1 LAAVDAGE
9 DPSMEDAATGHVLFG
24 LDPLWVSTALLIVTY
39 AAIMT
44 EKLNRAIV
52 ALVGA
57 GLMISLGIL
66 NQEQAVEGIDFNTLA
81 LLTGMMLIVAI
92 ARRSGIFQYVAI
104 ISAKAARASPAG
116 ILAMLAIVTGLL
128 SAMLDNVT
136 TVLLIAPVTLVI
148 CRELNVKAYPFLF
161 AEIFA
166 SNIGGTATL
175 IGDPPNIIIGSAAN
189 LDFMDFVYALTPV
202 VIVILLVN
210 CLAIHLIWG
219 RSMTA
224 TADAKARV
232 MALDHRDAI
241 TDRPLMQKS
250 LVVIVLVILGFV
262 MARVLDLEAGTIALF
277 GAALLLLL
285 VNIGR
290 STEDQHHHLIESFN
304 EVEWITIFFFVGL
317 FIVVAGVE
325 HAGLLKILADWLI
338 GISGGDMHDLGLA
351 MLWVSA
357 ILSAII
363 DNIPFVAT
371 MIPVIQ
377 NMAPTFGGEQ
387 ALLPLWWALSLGACL
402 GGNGTLIGASAN
414 LTVAGIGERAGVP
427 FRFLEFAKVAFPLML
442 ISIAISHVY
451 LEWRYL

>member
-1 LAAVDAGE
+1 
-9 DPSMEDAATGHVLFG
+9 MEEAATGHVLFG
-24 LDPLWVSTALLIVTY
+24 LDPLWVSTALLIATY
-39 AAIMT
+39 AAVMT

-52 ALVGA
+52 ALLGA
-57 GLMISLGIL
+57 GLMISLGL
-66 NQEQAVEGIDFNTLA
+66 LTQEQAVEGIDFNTLA

-92 ARRSGIFQYVAI
+92 SRRSGIFQYVAI
-104 ISAKAARASPAG
+104 VSAKAARASPAG
-116 ILAMLAIVTGLL
+116 ILCMLGIVTALL
-128 SAMLDNVT
+128 SALLDNVT

-189 LDFMDFVYALTPV
+189 LTFMDFVHALTPV
-202 VIVILLVN
+202 VVIILLVN

-241 TDRPLMQKS
+241 TDRPLMRKS
-250 LVVIVLVILGFV
+250 LFVIALVIVGFV
-262 MARVLDLEAGTIALF
+262 LARTLELEAGTIALF
-277 GAALLLLL
+277 GAAILLLL

-290 STEDQHHHLIESFN
+290 SVEDQHHHLIESFN

-325 HAGLLKILADWLI
+325 HAGLLKMLADWLVAVTQGDLWLM
-338 GISGGDMHDLGLA
+338 GISI
-351 MLWVSA
+351 LWVSA

-371 MIPVIQ
+371 MIPVIK
-377 NMAPTFGGEQ
+377 NMAPTFGGDE

-427 FRFLEFAKVAFPLML
+427 FRFVEFAKVALPLML
-442 ISIAISHVY
+442 LSIAISHAY
-451 LEWRYL
+451 LAWRFL